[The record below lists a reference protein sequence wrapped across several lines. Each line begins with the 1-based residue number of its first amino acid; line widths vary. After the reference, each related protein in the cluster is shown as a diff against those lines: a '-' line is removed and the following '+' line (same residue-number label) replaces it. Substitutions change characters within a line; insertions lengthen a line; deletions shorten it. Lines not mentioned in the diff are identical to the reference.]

1 MLCVCR
7 GRLGPAPHRHRSG
20 RRPGAVR
27 ALEGPHNHQP
37 RGPSPSV
44 KETAYIWRP
53 SEARSRRERTLDAAP
68 RAAPP
73 CWVQAAQPPGTRTWP
88 LFVGTRCRQ
97 QVGDYRGLGLARP
110 YAPIFAETVPNCGR
124 SWPAYGA

>member
-7 GRLGPAPHRHRSG
+7 GRLRPRPSPPPIGPAAQARCAGLG
-20 RRPGAVR
+20 RPAQPSTTGAF
-27 ALEGPHNHQP
+27 
-37 RGPSPSV
+37 PSV

-53 SEARSRRERTLDAAP
+53 SEARSRRERTLDAAAL
-68 RAAPP
+68 AAPP
-73 CWVQAAQPPGTRTWP
+73 CWIQAARPPGTRAWP

-110 YAPIFAETVPNCGR
+110 LCANICRDRA
-124 SWPAYGA
+124 